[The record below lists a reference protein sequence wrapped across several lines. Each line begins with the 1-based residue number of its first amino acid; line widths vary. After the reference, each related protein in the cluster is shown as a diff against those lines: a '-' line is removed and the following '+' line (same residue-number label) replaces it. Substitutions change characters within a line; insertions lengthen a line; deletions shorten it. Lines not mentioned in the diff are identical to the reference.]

1 MRRRR
6 RLRSA
11 RGSQLLELVVAVSL
25 LALVSAVL
33 YSGIASTTNA
43 LMDTGKRLQN
53 LDEARVLMAQTSKDV
68 RTAARLS
75 AGTSPF
81 VLANNDEAIFYG
93 NLETTAAPMKI
104 HLYVDPSSELVEQVW
119 SADPGSVAPNYTY
132 TGTPFVRFVGR
143 YVVTAGAPPIF
154 TYLDSNGNTL
164 PNTPLSASDL
174 LAVNAVKITLT
185 VKATTTAPLAP
196 VTLVNRVRL
205 PNLDYAA
212 ASS

>member
-1 MRRRR
+1 MKLRRRVQ
-6 RLRSA
+6 
-11 RGSQLLELVVAVSL
+11 RGSQLIEMVVTIALLSLVMVA
-25 LALVSAVL
+25 L
-33 YSGIASTTNA
+33 YGGIASTTNA
-43 LMDTGKRLQN
+43 LENAGKRLQN

-81 VLANNDEAIFYG
+81 VFAANDEATFYG
-93 NLETTAAPMKI
+93 NLETTSAPMKI
-104 HLYVDPSSELVEQVW
+104 HIYVDPTSELVEQVW
-119 SADPGSVAPNYTY
+119 RADAGSIAPNYTY

-143 YVVTAGAPPIF
+143 YVVTNGAPPIF
-154 TYLDSNGNTL
+154 QYLDVNGNVL
-164 PNTPLSASDL
+164 SNTPLSASDL
-174 LAVNAVKITLT
+174 LAVRAVRITLT
-185 VKATTTAPLAP
+185 VKRSTTAPLVP